1 MSSVHS
7 ATSVPAPRQ
16 PIRFGLTFAVFAAL
30 VGVIGWRLYDLQ
42 VVQGE
47 DFKSM
52 GERQVRRTWKLHA
65 PRGTLYDTEGTPLV
79 ESLGSWT
86 ISCDPRY
93 MDDKLSATVDLA
105 RILGITRD
113 ELRLKFENP
122 KNGQVLARNVG
133 DAQADAI
140 KALKL
145 SGLYV
150 RREFMRTYREGAL
163 AAHVFGFCQADG
175 TGAAGLEQEF
185 NSTLAGKDG
194 KEMLQVDALG
204 KPVLTGF
211 ERVAPQA
218 GANVQ
223 VTIDLFIQR
232 SLETHLKA
240 AVDKFAPK
248 RAAGVIVRPSTG
260 EIVAMASWPTYDPVT
275 RQGVEGEA
283 LRNNVVQLVYEPGST
298 FKPLIAGAAV
308 ADRKASFSETIF
320 CERGKWTYREG
331 KAARTITDHSLKEGG
346 HGNLTVTQGIA
357 LSDNILMA
365 KLGLRLGA
373 DRLWEWCDH
382 LGFGRK
388 TGICLPGDE
397 VGIVAPRKHW
407 KNMDQGMSVP
417 MGHNIS
423 VTPLQLI
430 MTHAAIANRGVWNA
444 PRLVKRVWTD
454 AAEGQPVKELPLP
467 PVQASHRIYE
477 EADALAIQEAMTH
490 TMTEGTGKKADLDGY
505 SSAGKTGTAEKLVNG
520 RYSKENHVGS
530 FVCWAPAQADRRA
543 ELCALVVIDD
553 PSRGGHYGSE
563 TAAPVVAAVLQESLD
578 YLRIPV
584 TRPKTAEPAEP
595 SSIAGEPKP
604 PSPKRRT
611 R

>member
-1 MSSVHS
+1 MP
-7 ATSVPAPRQ
+7 SVPVTRQ
-16 PIRFGLTFAVFAAL
+16 PIRFGVTFAVFAAL

-42 VVQGE
+42 VVQG
-47 DFKSM
+47 DDLRTM
-52 GERQVRRTWKLHA
+52 GERQVRRTWTLHA
-65 PRGTLYDTEGTPLV
+65 PRGGFYDADNTPLV

-93 MDDKLSATVDLA
+93 MDDKLTATIELS
-105 RILGITRD
+105 RILGLSRE
-113 ELRLKFENP
+113 ELRQKFENP
-122 KNGQVLARNVG
+122 RNGQIIARNVA
-133 DAQADAI
+133 DAQADAV
-140 KALKL
+140 KALKF
-145 SGLYV
+145 GGMYV
-150 RREFMRTYREGAL
+150 RREFVRTYREGAL
-163 AAHVFGFCQADG
+163 AGHVFGFCQADG

-185 NSTLAGKDG
+185 NTILSGKPG

-204 KPVLTGF
+204 KPVLTSF
-211 ERVAPQA
+211 DRVPPQA

-223 VTIDLFIQR
+223 VSIDLYIQR

-240 AVDKFAPK
+240 AVEKFAPK
-248 RAAGVIVRPSTG
+248 RAAGVIVKPSTG
-260 EIVAMASWPTYDPVT
+260 EIVAMASWPAYDPVT
-275 RQGVEGEA
+275 RQGVDGEA

-308 ADRKASFSETIF
+308 ADGKTTFNETIF
-320 CERGKWTYREG
+320 CEHGRWTYREG
-331 KAARTITDHSLKEGG
+331 KAARTITDHSIKEGG

-365 KLGLRLGA
+365 KLGIRMGA

-388 TGICLPGDE
+388 MGICLPAEEG
-397 VGIVAPRKHW
+397 GIMAARKHW
-407 KNMDQGMSVP
+407 KVMDQGMSVP

-430 MTHAAIANRGVWNA
+430 MVHAAIANRGVWNP

-454 AAEGQPVKELPLP
+454 AAEGQPVKELSLP
-467 PVQASHRIYE
+467 AVQASHRIYE
-477 EADALAIQEAMTH
+477 EKDALAIQEAMTH

-520 RYSKENHVGS
+520 HYSKENHVGS

-563 TAAPVVAAVLQESLD
+563 TAAPVVQAVLQESLD
-578 YLRIPV
+578 YLRVPV
-584 TRPKTAEPAEP
+584 TRPKAAIPAGDEAVEDP
-595 SSIAGEPKP
+595 AAPPKP
-604 PSPKRRT
+604 AVKRRG